1 MRQPSRRELRKLA
14 QETFGLDLNDVDVDS
29 YKERLPGMVRTID
42 IIREWED
49 RLGETEPAAV
59 HRVPLARQ
67 KSDGPDCL
75 ERTPASAPSPG

>member
-1 MRQPSRRELRKLA
+1 MKQPSHKELQKLA
-14 QETFGLDLNDVDVDS
+14 QEAFGRDLSDVDVDT

-67 KSDGPDCL
+67 ESDVPD
-75 ERTPASAPSPG
+75 